1 MMCLSGKQDGNYWVN
16 KPEETHTML
25 GIANTIR
32 SLALDAIDQAKS
44 GHPGLPLGCGEI
56 FACLYGSFLRVLPE
70 SPDWLNRDRFILSAG
85 HGSAGL
91 YAALHLRGFIAASQ
105 LTRFRQLHSPLAGHP
120 EYRECPGVDMTTGPL
135 GQGIASAVGIAL
147 GQKMAQA
154 NFDPTLFDAKV
165 VVLSGDGCLMEGVSG
180 EASSLAGHLQLNN
193 LILIYDANDI
203 CLDGP
208 ITECFTENVAMRYQ
222 AYGWDVHSIDGH
234 NSNALR
240 QILDATRQT
249 QDKPLLIIAKTQIG
263 KYSPSYAGSSEA
275 HGKPFGATESAATKR
290 AMGIPDSPLFYVA
303 DTRYTEM
310 AKQQQKVQALH
321 AEWTLCFEAW
331 KTKNPEKA
339 QLLATQ
345 QTKRMPETLKA
356 AIAGFATKDNS
367 ATRSISGELL
377 QLLHDQVPHLIGGS
391 ADLSCS
397 DNTFMKAGG
406 VVSPGHFLGRNIKYG
421 VREFAMAAMASGLI
435 LQGLYRSY
443 CGTFLTFSDYMKNAV
458 RLAALMKLPVIYQ
471 FTHDSLFLGEDGP
484 THQPVEHLAA
494 LRAMPNLVVLRPA
507 DAHEVKGAWWAAL
520 QSDVPVAL
528 ILSRQNLPTLS
539 GTDMDA
545 VAKGGYIVKAVQTP
559 EVVLFATGSELH
571 LALAVA
577 NALSD
582 LQIQVVSMVSFEY
595 FDTQPADYRNMVMA
609 KEARLHVAIE
619 AQSSFGWHKYVGRDG
634 LCITMDSF
642 GLSAPASDLAK
653 EFGFDLET
661 IVAKIRQRMPREI

>member
-1 MMCLSGKQDGNYWVN
+1 
-16 KPEETHTML
+16 ML

-70 SPDWLNRDRFILSAG
+70 SPNWLNRDRFILSAG

-91 YAALHLRGFIAASQ
+91 YAALHLRGFVSAAE
-105 LTRFRQLHSPLAGHP
+105 LPRFRQLHSPLAGHP
-120 EYRECPGVDMTTGPL
+120 EYRECPGVEMTTGPL
-135 GQGIASAVGIAL
+135 GQGIATAVGIAL

-154 NFDPTLFDAKV
+154 QFDASLFDAKV

-208 ITECFTENVAMRYQ
+208 TAECFTENVAMRYQ
-222 AYGWDVHSIDGH
+222 AYGWDVHNIDGH
-234 NSNALR
+234 NSNAL
-240 QILDATRQT
+240 QQVLDATRHS
-249 QDKPLLIIAKTQIG
+249 QDRPLLIIAKTQIG

-275 HGKPFGATESAATKR
+275 HGKPFGSAESAATKR
-290 AMGIPDSPLFYVA
+290 AMGLPESPLFHVSETVYA
-303 DTRYTEM
+303 EM
-310 AKQQQKVQALH
+310 AKQQQKVQDIHRSWETRFA
-321 AEWTLCFEAW
+321 AWEAQ
-331 KTKNPEKA
+331 NPEKA
-339 QLLATQ
+339 RLLT
-345 QTKRMPETLKA
+345 THVSREIPETLQTMMA
-356 AIAGFATKDNS
+356 AFPTKENS

-397 DNTFMKAGG
+397 DNTLMKAGG
-406 VVSPGHFLGRNIKYG
+406 IVSPNHFSGRNIKYG

-435 LQGLYRSY
+435 LHGLYRSY

-494 LRAMPNLVVLRPA
+494 LRAMPNMVVLRPA

-520 QSDVPVAL
+520 QSSVPVAL

-539 GTDMDA
+539 CTSMTE
-545 VAKGGYIVKAVQTP
+545 VAKGGYIVQAAQDP
-559 EVVLFATGSELH
+559 ELVLFATGSELH

-577 NALSD
+577 KALPE
-582 LQIQVVSMVSFEY
+582 LRTQVVSMVSFEY
-595 FDTQPADYRNMVMA
+595 FDAQPADYRDLVIA
-609 KEARLHVAIE
+609 PKARLHVAIE

-642 GLSAPASDLAK
+642 GLSAPAGDLAK
-653 EFGFDLET
+653 VFGFDLDSV
-661 IVAKIRQRMPREI
+661 VAAVQSRLVVSHV

>member
-1 MMCLSGKQDGNYWVN
+1 MM
-16 KPEETHTML
+16 

-91 YAALHLRGFIAASQ
+91 YAALHLRGFIPASD
-105 LTRFRQLHSPLAGHP
+105 LPRFRQLHSPLAGHP
-120 EYRECPGVDMTTGPL
+120 EYRECPGVEMTTGPL
-135 GQGIASAVGIAL
+135 GQGIATAVGIAL

-154 NFDPTLFDAKV
+154 HFDATLFDAKV

-208 ITECFTENVAMRYQ
+208 ITECFTENIAMRYQ
-222 AYGWDVHSIDGH
+222 AYGWDVRSIDGH
-234 NSNALR
+234 NSNALQ
-240 QILDATRQT
+240 QILEGTRQS
-249 QDKPLLIIAKTQIG
+249 QEKPLIIIAKTQIG

-275 HGKPFGATESAATKR
+275 HGKPFGPAESAATKA
-290 AMGIPDSPLFYVA
+290 AMGLPDSPLFYVA
-303 DTRYTEM
+303 DPIYADM
-310 AKQQQKVQALH
+310 AKQQEKTQALH
-321 AEWTLCFEAW
+321 AEWTDRFEAW

-339 QLLATQ
+339 QRLATH
-345 QTKRMPETLKA
+345 QTHTLPKTLKA

-377 QLLHDQVPHLIGGS
+377 QLIHDQVPHMIGGS

-397 DNTFMKAGG
+397 DNTLMKAGG
-406 VVSPGHFLGRNIKYG
+406 IVSPGHFLGRNIKYG

-528 ILSRQNLPTLS
+528 IFSRQNLPTLA

-545 VAKGGYIVKAVQTP
+545 VAKGGYIVKAVP
-559 EVVLFATGSELH
+559 APDVVVFATGSELH

-577 NALSD
+577 DALPD

-595 FDTQPADYRNMVMA
+595 FDAQPADYRNAVIA
-609 KEARLHVAIE
+609 ANARLHVAIE

-661 IVAKIRQRMPREI
+661 IVAKIRQRLGVENHG